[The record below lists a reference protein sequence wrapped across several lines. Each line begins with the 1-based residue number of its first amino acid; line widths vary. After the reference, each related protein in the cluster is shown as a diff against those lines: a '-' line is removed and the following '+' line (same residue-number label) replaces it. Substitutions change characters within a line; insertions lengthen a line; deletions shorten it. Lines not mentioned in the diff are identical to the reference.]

1 MCSGALTG
9 KRSSAGVK
17 GSVWNKRIM
26 RGEKLMDGKTKGQIE
41 AEISEAIIKFE
52 KEHMGRGP
60 KEARTYLMEDMIFIR
75 LKGVLTPAEE
85 QLAKTAEGADLIKKT
100 RVQLLEGARVL
111 IENIV
116 VDVTGVQVKSLHSDI
131 STKTGERVI
140 VLTLEGDIQ

>member
-1 MCSGALTG
+1 MP
-9 KRSSAGVK
+9 
-17 GSVWNKRIM
+17 
-26 RGEKLMDGKTKGQIE
+26 EKTQGQIE
-41 AEISEAIIKFE
+41 AEISEAIIQFE

-60 KEARTYLMEDMIFIR
+60 KEAKTYLMEDMIFIR

-111 IENIV
+111 LEKIIM
-116 VDVTGVQVKSLHSDI
+116 DILGAQVKSMHSDI

-140 VLTLEGDIQ
+140 VLTLE